1 MSFTSSFQARLGC
14 AALTAAAL
22 FAGTRADAT
31 VGPYSVSYD
40 VESSFLTPPPDN
52 LIGWPVSLSLPKF
65 DIPFGIL
72 CSVELTFISYIRLEN
87 VGLENTSVGVGSTI
101 NFYEAMPSKFNLP
114 TAPTPVNLT
123 PDIAFSDTFLPY
135 DGTLDFD
142 GPSGET
148 YAQLD
153 DSDTTTVNIASVDFG
168 AYTGP
173 GNFMVTYEAL
183 LDLAQVTTDAGKTFE
198 FLTPDALAKG
208 RVEVR
213 FTYDVPETS
222 TVAGGAGL
230 ALLLAAAGWRSLRR
244 RA

>member
-1 MSFTSSFQARLGC
+1 MSFSSSFQARLGC
-14 AALTAAAL
+14 AAFSAVAL
-22 FAGTRADAT
+22 LAGTRADAT
-31 VGPYSVSYD
+31 VGPFSQTFSA
-40 VESSFLTPPPDN
+40 ESLYLTPPPDN
-52 LIGWPVSLSLPKF
+52 NIGWPVSLALPKF
-65 DIPFGIL
+65 NVPFGIL

-123 PDIAFSDTFLPY
+123 PDIAFSDTFLPF

-142 GPSGET
+142 GASGET

-168 AYTGP
+168 AYSGP
-173 GNFMVTYEAL
+173 GNFNITYEAL
-183 LDLAQVTTDAGKTFE
+183 LDLANVTTDAGKTFE
-198 FLTPDALAKG
+198 FLTPEALAKG
-208 RVEVR
+208 RVEVK

-244 RA
+244 TA